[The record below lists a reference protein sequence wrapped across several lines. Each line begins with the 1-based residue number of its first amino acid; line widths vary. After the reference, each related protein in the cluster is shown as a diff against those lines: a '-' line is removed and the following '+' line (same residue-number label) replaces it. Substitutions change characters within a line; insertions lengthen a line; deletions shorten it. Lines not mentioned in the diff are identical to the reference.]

1 MADNNINNNADT
13 NINIIEDET
22 LHARIT
28 IPLTSQI
35 SGPPEVFSQN
45 TITNILKRTSPK
57 DLHQHMLAQWKES
70 EVPAA
75 ILEAAEAKIL
85 AGEASAVAVAVAVAA
100 AAAEEEKAATAEKEE
115 KAAAADTG
123 NENNRYGESKQGEEI
138 DSTSKDKHTEEGK
151 KAISGKK
158 EKEKRKRKRNGD
170 NDNDDDSDEGGGAA
184 AEKRN
189 KNNKD

>member
-1 MADNNINNNADT
+1 MGADT

-75 ILEAAEAKIL
+75 
-85 AGEASAVAVAVAVAA
+85 
-100 AAAEEEKAATAEKEE
+100 
-115 KAAAADTG
+115 DTG
-123 NENNRYGESKQGEEI
+123 NENNHYGESKQGEEI
-138 DSTSKDKHTEEGK
+138 DSTSKDKHTEDGK
-151 KAISGKK
+151 KQFPGR
-158 EKEKRKRKRNGD
+158 KRKRKGK
-170 NDNDDDSDEGGGAA
+170 GTVTMTMTTTA
-184 AEKRN
+184 
-189 KNNKD
+189 

>member
-1 MADNNINNNADT
+1 MGADT

-70 EVPAA
+70 GTPEADLERLAASFSATQTPATT
-75 ILEAAEAKIL
+75 AA
-85 AGEASAVAVAVAVAA
+85 SAA

-115 KAAAADTG
+115 KVAAADTG
-123 NENNRYGESKQGEEI
+123 NENNRDGE
-138 DSTSKDKHTEEGK
+138 
-151 KAISGKK
+151 
-158 EKEKRKRKRNGD
+158 
-170 NDNDDDSDEGGGAA
+170 
-184 AEKRN
+184 
-189 KNNKD
+189 